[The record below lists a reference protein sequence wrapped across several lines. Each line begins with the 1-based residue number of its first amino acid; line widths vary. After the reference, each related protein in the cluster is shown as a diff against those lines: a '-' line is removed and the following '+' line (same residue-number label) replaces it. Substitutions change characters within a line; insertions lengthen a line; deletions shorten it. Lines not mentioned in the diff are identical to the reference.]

1 MGSKIVGYH
10 AAALFRFLIVAIP
23 LLLLAFVLHAFA
35 LSGLGWMP
43 DLDGLSRYGLGP
55 VTDPPP
61 ALQLGGWILE
71 TLALTAL
78 FLLVQGR
85 SGSWWLDGLATG
97 WIAWVFR
104 GPVMVLTIE
113 RWSRLPRDPWWP
125 LALRWLVLYTVCGLL
140 LALVA
145 RRLRLGK
152 ELS

>member
-1 MGSKIVGYH
+1 MT
-10 AAALFRFLIVAIP
+10 RFLILAIP
-23 LLLLAFVLHAFA
+23 LLLLAFILHAFA
-35 LSGLGWMP
+35 LSNLGWMP
-43 DLDGLSRYGLGP
+43 EMDSLARYGLSP
-55 VTDPPP
+55 AAPPST
-61 ALQLGGWILE
+61 LLLVGGWALE
-71 TLALTAL
+71 ALALTAL
-78 FLLVQGR
+78 FLILHGR
-85 SGSWWLDGLATG
+85 SGAWWLDGLTTG

-104 GPVMVLTIE
+104 GPVLVLTIE